1 MVVVDGSEIIPLT
14 LDLPSSG
21 PSVPLSGSS
30 ISLSESSLQLSGSS
44 IQLSVPLSGS
54 SISLSESSLQL
65 SGSSIQLSIP
75 SGPGEKTITAER
87 LPGDRVRLTSG
98 SESIIIANGA
108 SAVIAGST
116 VTVLADGTGV
126 VVGGSSLI
134 PLSNPPRENA
144 GEILPGDSFSAVD
157 SGRYVLI
164 EHGDGTVT
172 LADGAVTVVDGHTIS
187 AARDGGSVVV
197 DGLVTQSV
205 VASSTRVPE
214 SEASGIVEDADA
226 SSGAVASGSSG
237 HSVSSMGTWRKVLTF
252 GVLVG
257 FMIK

>member
-21 PSVPLSGSS
+21 P
-30 ISLSESSLQLSGSS
+30 
-44 IQLSVPLSGS
+44 SVPLSGS